1 MKSKSS
7 RKWCDKNGSTLI
19 LLVIIIAVVITLGT
33 SLISVS
39 MMHYRIKKSNTEI
52 KKSFYMSE
60 TGINESFSNAY
71 DLIVE
76 AVSDSVEKAEEYLLI
91 YPLNTNEAANIFSD
105 NFKTY
110 VVEEIKNRINM
121 NANPKT
127 EIVNLD
133 ALLFINNFIKV
144 TIKSKYI
151 SEGGTES
158 TIIADLIIFAPDY
171 NLIDSIDL
179 SMLINVDNWIIR
191 R

>member
-1 MKSKSS
+1 MKAKSS
-7 RKWCDKNGSTLI
+7 KKCCDKNGSTLI

-52 KKSFYMSE
+52 KKSYYLSE

-71 DLIVE
+71 ELIVE
-76 AVSDSVEKAEEYLLI
+76 AVGDSIEKAEEYLLI
-91 YPLNTNEAANIFSD
+91 YPLNTSEAANIFAD
-105 NFKTY
+105 NFKIY
-110 VVEEIKNRINM
+110 VVEEIKSRINK
-121 NANPKT
+121 NANPKI

-133 ALLFINNFIKV
+133 ALLFINNFITV

-151 SEGGTES
+151 SENGTES
-158 TIIADLIIFAPDY
+158 TTIADLIIFVPDY
-171 NLIDSIDL
+171 YLIDSIDL
-179 SMLINVDNWIIR
+179 SMLISVDNWIIR